1 MLCYLPT
8 TQLNDLPVQQHDLI
22 NIGLA
27 HLRVDL
33 AILNTMD

>member
-1 MLCYLPT
+1 MLCYRPT
-8 TQLNDLPVQQHDLI
+8 TQQHDLI